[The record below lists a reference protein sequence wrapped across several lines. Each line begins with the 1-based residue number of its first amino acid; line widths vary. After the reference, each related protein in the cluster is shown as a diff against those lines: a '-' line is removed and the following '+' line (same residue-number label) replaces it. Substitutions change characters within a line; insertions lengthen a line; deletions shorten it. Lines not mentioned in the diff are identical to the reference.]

1 LAIQGTRLLSLPF
14 RLSPERHRLGLIDED
29 IQNRLLLARKAF
41 AERLPES
48 LSGSIAFFDLDKI
61 NTTSS
66 VQDNLLFGKIAYG
79 RPQSEVQ
86 VRAAL
91 SQVLQDLDL
100 IQAVVDIG
108 LSYEVGVAGS
118 RLSGVQR
125 QKLAIARAIIK
136 QPDMLILNN
145 PFGSFDEALR
155 QALIDRILRAYKG
168 RSIVAVLDQI
178 ANPDQFDCI
187 FQATDS
193 RITEVNTREQATPKA
208 AE

>member
-1 LAIQGTRLLSLPF
+1 
-14 RLSPERHRLGLIDED
+14 
-29 IQNRLLLARKAF
+29 
-41 AERLPES
+41 
-48 LSGSIAFFDLDKI
+48 
-61 NTTSS
+61 
-66 VQDNLLFGKIAYG
+66 
-79 RPQSEVQ
+79 
-86 VRAAL
+86 
-91 SQVLQDLDL
+91 VLQDLDL